1 MARMGMDVDQVAASG
16 NALKQ
21 RAADIDALV
30 SKIDGIVRSMPGVW
44 DGPDAQQFMNEWWP
58 EHKKTLVAASSH
70 VAGLGQSAL
79 NNAAEQSEASG
90 TGGAA
95 SMTGFSTMPAHVSA
109 NPPGGSVADGL
120 FTRDVGAMGYSQ
132 IALSTWAP
140 GAVGR
145 GIDVDKAYGN
155 QCVDVINDYADHL
168 YPGASHSA
176 TLGGGNA
183 MDIYGHANPAYFD
196 KVTPSDGPRP
206 GDIICIGPNQYSS
219 VGHVAVVERVEGG
232 QVHVIQQ
239 NGSNPTG
246 TTYRGVV
253 STVEMGAVQGY
264 LRPKMPPA

>member
-1 MARMGMDVDQVAASG
+1 MARMGMDVDQVTAAG

-109 NPPGGSVADGL
+109 NPPGGGGIDPTAPLAPPPSQDAFNARQGSYGDLSPGGANDGQCTSWVAFRRDQLGLPPAPHGRGFDGE
-120 FTRDVGAMGYSQ
+120 Q
-132 IALSTWAP
+132 WAENMPTQLETPIP
-140 GAVGR
+140 GAVGSSPNHTF
-145 GIDVDKAYGN
+145 IVEAV
-155 QCVDVINDYADHL
+155 Q
-168 YPGASHSA
+168 PGPPVKIEISEMNNSY
-176 TLGGGNA
+176 LGGAGKVNT
-183 MDIYGHANPAYFD
+183 DTYTLDPATGLW
-196 KVTPSDGPRP
+196 KS
-206 GDIICIGPNQYSS
+206 PNQRN
-219 VGHVAVVERVEGG
+219 ALPM
-232 QVHVIQQ
+232 
-239 NGSNPTG
+239 NFG
-246 TTYRGVV
+246 T
-253 STVEMGAVQGY
+253 
-264 LRPKMPPA
+264 